1 MRAGRVQ
8 WDVAR
13 LLRVFALPRVRSV
26 SRPRPCV
33 PPASPVPA
41 ASARPLPFFALRR
54 LVVPLLALSL
64 SFTAACGSG
73 PGDGAGGRGG
83 QRTEAIDL
91 LTTVRIIPER
101 VTVLGYDRALFGGWA
116 PAAAA
121 SDPAIADTRDAV
133 LAEWFGGGTGTP
145 SGTNAGTDAGD
156 AVIADPYTGDDLTA
170 DGADVDHVYP
180 LAAAWDFGAHMWDAR
195 TRREFANDADLNL
208 VPVASA
214 VNREKSDLTPAEW
227 LPPDRDLRCDYSK
240 RYLRVAVAWRLAVS
254 VADWEAMADACDVGF
269 R

>member
-1 MRAGRVQ
+1 MRV
-8 WDVAR
+8 
-13 LLRVFALPRVRSV
+13 
-26 SRPRPCV
+26 
-33 PPASPVPA
+33 
-41 ASARPLPFFALRR
+41 
-54 LVVPLLALSL
+54 
-64 SFTAACGSG
+64 
-73 PGDGAGGRGG
+73 
-83 QRTEAIDL
+83 
-91 LTTVRIIPER
+91 IPER

-121 SDPAIADTRDAV
+121 SDAAIADTRDAV
-133 LAEWFGGGTGTP
+133 LAEWFGGDTGTP

-156 AVIADPYTGDDLTA
+156 TVIADPYTGDDLTA

-214 VNREKSDLTPAEW
+214 VNREKSDLTPEEW

-254 VADWEAMADACDVGF
+254 VADWEAMADACDITV